1 MLDVRHNATRRSPY
15 SSAQEA
21 IAGVTLAPIPP
32 RTRLSLRLR
41 PAEAIRRGTLAGL
54 AIAID
59 INRFS
64 RDGDHRAH
72 RLGPDEWLIT
82 GSGDETE
89 ELTRRIADELAGTV
103 HSLVDVS
110 HRQGGMIV
118 SGPGAAAVLNAG
130 CPLDLDSA
138 AFSVRSTTRT
148 VFGKIEVLLT
158 RTAEDAFEIEA
169 WRSFADYLRG
179 FLHDSARSL

>member
-15 SSAQEA
+15 PSAQET

-41 PAEAIRRGTLAGL
+41 PAEAARRGTLAGL

-59 INRFS
+59 ITRFS
-64 RDGDHRAH
+64 RDGEHRAH
-72 RLGPDEWLIT
+72 RLGPDEWLIV
-82 GSGDETE
+82 GDGDETE
-89 ELTRRIADELAGTV
+89 DLARRISDELAGTV
-103 HSLVDVS
+103 HALVDIG

-118 SGPGAAAVLNAG
+118 SGASAAAVLNAG
-130 CPLDLDSA
+130 CPLDLDVA
-138 AFSVRSTTRT
+138 AFPVRSTTRT
-148 VFGKIEVLLT
+148 VLGKIEVLLT
-158 RTAEDAFEIEA
+158 RTADDTFEVEA

-179 FLHDSARSL
+179 FLQDAARSL